1 MSSLSLRAPLFTS
14 ICGEIGNWNW
24 PCHCLPWPLIWVSFT
39 FSHTPLVFLSE
50 HSWLQ
55 QRLMSPD
62 MWVKHRDRGWMLK
75 RQHPSPPLPAV
86 HVSPTSGHA
95 GGKGLKWL
103 WSQMQSMDPRSCISL
118 RVLFEAK
125 RVFFTPRTELIVT
138 ERRKTGR
145 KMMKNKESEVDRV
158 TIRGSSLQRIWWK
171 KKKNL
176 LPVVRNVFFFLF
188 LQTNI
193 GTSLCWMTHVQ
204 SLTLAGCFFTLI
216 AESARWKISSLIV

>member
-62 MWVKHRDRGWMLK
+62 MWVKHRDRGWILK
-75 RQHPSPPLPAV
+75 RQHPSPPSAC
-86 HVSPTSGHA
+86 SSRQSNAQTCRGE
-95 GGKGLKWL
+95 GLKWL

-125 RVFFTPRTELIVT
+125 RVFLHQEQNWLLL
-138 ERRKTGR
+138 KGGR
-145 KMMKNKESEVDRV
+145 QEGRWWKIKNQKSVESQSGDPVFR
-158 TIRGSSLQRIWWK
+158 RIWWK
-171 KKKNL
+171 KKKPPPCSQKCDFSSCSYSRIL
-176 LPVVRNVFFFLF
+176 ERHCVEWHTCRVWHWPAVF
-188 LQTNI
+188 
-193 GTSLCWMTHVQ
+193 SH
-204 SLTLAGCFFTLI
+204 
-216 AESARWKISSLIV
+216 

>member
-62 MWVKHRDRGWMLK
+62 MWVKHRDRGWILK
-75 RQHPSPPLPAV
+75 RQHPSPPSAC
-86 HVSPTSGHA
+86 SSCQSNARTCRGE
-95 GGKGLKWL
+95 GLKWL

-145 KMMKNKESEVDRV
+145 KMMKNKESEVGRV
-158 TIRGSSLQRIWWK
+158 TIRGSSLQENMVK
-171 KKKNL
+171 KK
-176 LPVVRNVFFFLF
+176 
-188 LQTNI
+188 
-193 GTSLCWMTHVQ
+193 
-204 SLTLAGCFFTLI
+204 
-216 AESARWKISSLIV
+216 KISSLYSEMCFSSCSYRRILERHCVEWHTCRVWHWTAVFSH